1 MPECFILWFFVYLGL
16 VYKERF
22 NTMKKNAVFY
32 TVTLGIFWEAVYVAV
47 IIGVGSLFALA
58 IQYIR

>member
-1 MPECFILWFFVYLGL
+1 VPEALSSGFCVFGL
-16 VYKERF
+16 VCQERL
-22 NTMKKNAVFY
+22 NAMKKIAIFY
-32 TVTLGIFWEAVYVAV
+32 TVTVGIFWEAVYVMV